1 MKLIVDRNLD
11 AVIAAYPALN
21 FIVSQPIRPESS
33 GGLD

>member
-11 AVIAAYPALN
+11 VVIAAYPALN
-21 FIVSQPIRPESS
+21 FHRLQPIRPESS

>member
-21 FIVSQPIRPESS
+21 FHRLPADSA
-33 GGLD
+33 